1 MWRSS
6 THTLFFLFPHRSQ
19 LFVDSVIMKVILG
32 LVVLVA
38 VSVWAEEEAL
48 TASELIER
56 ANRDVVRSPDEPY
69 VEDDV
74 AYDSVTQK
82 NADPCTSTG
91 CMWPR
96 SADGRIYVPY
106 LISSVYSSREVAV
119 IERALESFHDVSCI
133 RFVKRTG
140 QRDYLNIQSLNGCY
154 SYIGR
159 RSYGQDLSLQ
169 RSGCVYHHTVQHE
182 VLHALGFH
190 HEQKRSDRDEY
201 IRIVLENV
209 TPGKEHN
216 FDKVNTLNQGTT
228 YDYGSVMHYSK
239 YAFSKNNQ
247 PTLVAIP
254 DPSVEFGVAS
264 EMSQKDI
271 IRLNKLYC

>member
-1 MWRSS
+1 MKLQRRSVFDS
-6 THTLFFLFPHRSQ
+6 QRSQ
-19 LFVDSVIMKVILG
+19 LFVDMAVKCILG

-38 VSVWAEEEAL
+38 VSAWAEEEAL
-48 TASELIER
+48 TTSERIER

-69 VEDDV
+69 VEDDI
-74 AYDSVTQK
+74 AYDSEAER
-82 NADPCTSTG
+82 NADPCVSYG
-91 CMWPR
+91 CMWPK
-96 SADGRIYVPY
+96 SADGKVYVAY
-106 LISSVYSSREVAV
+106 TISSEFSPREVSI
-119 IERALESFHDVSCI
+119 IERGLQSFHGFSCL
-133 RFVKRTG
+133 RFVKRTNH
-140 QRDYLNIQSLNGCY
+140 RDYLNIQSLNGCY

-159 RSYGQDLSLQ
+159 RGNGQNLSLQ
-169 RSGCVYHHTVQHE
+169 RSGCVYYDTVQHE

-190 HEQKRSDRDEY
+190 HEQKRSDRDQY
-201 IRIVLENV
+201 IRVVLENV
-209 TPGKEHN
+209 IPGKEHN

-254 DPSVEFGVAS
+254 DANVQFGTAT

-271 IRLNKLYC
+271 IRLNRLYNC

>member
-1 MWRSS
+1 MVA
-6 THTLFFLFPHRSQ
+6 L
-19 LFVDSVIMKVILG
+19 KCILG
-32 LVVLVA
+32 LVVLV
-38 VSVWAEEEAL
+38 VSAWAEKEVDKTL
-48 TASELIER
+48 TTSERIER
-56 ANRDVVRSPDEPY
+56 VNRDIVRSPGEPL

-74 AYDSVTQK
+74 AFDSEAER
-82 NADPCTSTG
+82 NADPCTADG
-91 CMWPR
+91 CMWPK
-96 SADGRIYVPY
+96 SDDGNVYVAY
-106 LISSVYSSREVAV
+106 TISSEYSSREVSI
-119 IERALESFHDVSCI
+119 IERGLKSFHDVSCL
-133 RFVKRTG
+133 RFVERT
-140 QRDYLNIQSLNGCY
+140 DEKAYLNIQSLTGCY

-159 RSYGQDLSLQ
+159 RGYGQNLSLQ
-169 RSGCVYHHTVQHE
+169 RSGCVYYDTVQHE
-182 VLHALGFH
+182 VLHALGFN

-254 DPSVEFGVAS
+254 DSSVEFGTAT
-264 EMSQKDI
+264 EMSQNDI
-271 IRLNKLYC
+271 IRLNRLYKC

>member
-1 MWRSS
+1 
-6 THTLFFLFPHRSQ
+6 
-19 LFVDSVIMKVILG
+19 MKVKCILG

-38 VSVWAEEEAL
+38 FSAWAEEEVVKAL
-48 TASELIER
+48 TASERIER

-74 AYDSVTQK
+74 AYDSEAER
-82 NADPCTSTG
+82 NADPCTSYG

-96 SADGRIYVPY
+96 SGNGKVYIAYV
-106 LISSVYSSREVAV
+106 ISSVYSSREVSI
-119 IERALESFHDVSCI
+119 IERGLQSFHDVSCL
-133 RFVKRTG
+133 RFVRRSD

-159 RSYGQDLSLQ
+159 RGNGQDLSLQ
-169 RSGCVYHHTVQHE
+169 RSGCVYHDTVQHE

-190 HEQKRSDRDEY
+190 HEQKRSDRDQY
-201 IRIVLENV
+201 IRVLLENV
-209 TPGKEHN
+209 TPGMEHN
-216 FDKVNTLNQGTT
+216 FDTVNTLNQGTT

-254 DPSVEFGVAS
+254 DPTVEFGRAT
-264 EMSQKDI
+264 EMSAKDI
-271 IRLNKLYC
+271 IRLNRLYNC